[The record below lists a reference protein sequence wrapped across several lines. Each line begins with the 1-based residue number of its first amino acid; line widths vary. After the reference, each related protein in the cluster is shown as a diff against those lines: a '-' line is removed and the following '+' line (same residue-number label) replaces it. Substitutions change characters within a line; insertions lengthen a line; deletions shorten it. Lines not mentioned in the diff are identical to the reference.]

1 MIKAFIEKFNLSGYL
16 ILITVWIFIQLLSFY
31 VFDFFIIPFIWLITI
46 FVLLIIIIKNLIYTI
61 KNRNVA
67 LLLYQGLLKLNIT
80 IILFGSTFY
89 GLSYVPQLIIEK
101 LDWVVLYNQ
110 RKNIIDEV
118 KSSKLQPNV
127 SYNDFMCELPYEFPV
142 VSNGGNDIAIYHS
155 DENEYTIVFF
165 VFRNFFE
172 APSTKIIYSENLDN
186 IKYFEEKIKRNPGDN
201 WKIRDNWYRVYGD

>member
-1 MIKAFIEKFNLSGYL
+1 MIKAFIEKFNLKGYL
-16 ILITVWIFIQLLSFY
+16 TLLVVWVLIQIFTFY
-31 VFDFFIIPFIWLITI
+31 LFPFFVIPFIWLLVILFF
-46 FVLLIIIIKNLIYTI
+46 FVLIIRSL
-61 KNRNVA
+61 
-67 LLLYQGLLKLNIT
+67 
-80 IILFGSTFY
+80 IILFKNKKVPTIFRQRILKLAIVLILFSLTFY
-89 GLSYVPQLIIEK
+89 KVNHVPQLIIEK

-127 SYNDFMCELPYEFPV
+127 SYSDFMCELPYEFPV

-172 APSTKIIYSENLDN
+172 APSTKIIYFENLDN

>member
-1 MIKAFIEKFNLSGYL
+1 MIKAFIEKFNLKGYL
-16 ILITVWIFIQLLSFY
+16 TLLVVWVLIQIFTFY
-31 VFDFFIIPFIWLITI
+31 LFPFFVIPFIWLLVILFF
-46 FVLLIIIIKNLIYTI
+46 FVLIIRSL
-61 KNRNVA
+61 
-67 LLLYQGLLKLNIT
+67 
-80 IILFGSTFY
+80 IILFKNKKVPTIFRQRILKLAIVLILFSLTFY
-89 GLSYVPQLIIEK
+89 KVNHVPQLIIEK

-127 SYNDFMCELPYEFPV
+127 SYSDFMCELPYEFPV

-155 DENEYTIVFF
+155 DENEYIIVFF

-172 APSTKIIYSENLDN
+172 APSTKIIYSENPEN
-186 IKYFEEKIKRNPGDN
+186 IKYFEEKIKRNPDNN

>member
-80 IILFGSTFY
+80 IILFGLTFY

-142 VSNGGNDIAIYHS
+142 VSNGANDIAIFHS
-155 DENEYTIVFF
+155 DENEYTIVFLF
-165 VFRNFFE
+165 LEIFL
-172 APSTKIIYSENLDN
+172 KHHQL
-186 IKYFEEKIKRNPGDN
+186 K
-201 WKIRDNWYRVYGD
+201 

>member
-1 MIKAFIEKFNLSGYL
+1 MFKNKKVPTIFRQRILKLAIVL
-16 ILITVWIFIQLLSFY
+16 ILFSL
-31 VFDFFIIPFIWLITI
+31 
-46 FVLLIIIIKNLIYTI
+46 
-61 KNRNVA
+61 
-67 LLLYQGLLKLNIT
+67 
-80 IILFGSTFY
+80 TFY
-89 GLSYVPQLIIEK
+89 KVNHVPQLIIEK

-201 WKIRDNWYRVYGD
+201 WKIRDNWYRVYDD

>member
-1 MIKAFIEKFNLSGYL
+1 MIKAFIEKFNLKGYL
-16 ILITVWIFIQLLSFY
+16 TLLVVWVLIQIFTFY
-31 VFDFFIIPFIWLITI
+31 LFPFFVIPFIWLLVILFF
-46 FVLLIIIIKNLIYTI
+46 FVLIIRSL
-61 KNRNVA
+61 
-67 LLLYQGLLKLNIT
+67 
-80 IILFGSTFY
+80 IILFKNKKVPTIFRQRILKLAILLILFSLTFY
-89 GLSYVPQLIIEK
+89 KVNHVPQLIIEK

-142 VSNGGNDIAIYHS
+142 VSNGGNDIAIFHS

-172 APSTKIIYSENLDN
+172 APSTKIIYSENPDN